1 MINIRRLTATTHSQR
16 CTLCGRWMPPN
27 ALCQT
32 VQHVCLARMR
42 HHLVLCMECATEC
55 DCEVDE

>member
-16 CTLCGRWMPPN
+16 CTLCARWM
-27 ALCQT
+27 
-32 VQHVCLARMR
+32 
-42 HHLVLCMECATEC
+42 LVLCMECETEC